1 MAKRRSSDP
10 WAIIVVILT
19 VALFV
24 LALFLK
30 GLSHDVLL
38 EAGVFLVSLKL
49 ILMAK
54 KNAEV
59 DSRLEEHL
67 IEIKK
72 LLALQ
77 AGAGLHSKRES

>member
-72 LLALQ
+72 LLVLQ